1 MFFSDSLALTLML
14 LLLIVSNI
22 LNLDIEHFDLE
33 ILFKYQYE
41 CSVITIIVIKLSKL
55 SICSVMFKC
64 FMCLLI

>member
-1 MFFSDSLALTLML
+1 MLML

-41 CSVITIIVIKLSKL
+41 CSVITIIVIKLS
-55 SICSVMFKC
+55 ICSVMFKC